1 MSQPI
6 AIHARFNVQ
15 RDNFDLQAQLALPG
29 RGVTALFGHS
39 GSGKTTLLRAIAGL
53 DRHPDS
59 YMEINGELWQDEAA
73 GVFVPPH
80 RRALG
85 YVFQEASLFPHLSVQ
100 GNLDFARKRARADGR
115 EQGMLQTQTQTLT
128 LLGINHLLDRRTTT
142 LSGGERQRVAIAR
155 ALLARPALLLMDEP
169 LASLDSKRKEEVLPY
184 LERVHEELDIP
195 VLYVSHSMEE
205 VARLADHMVLIEAG
219 RVLASGPAAEILARL
234 DLSTALGD
242 DAGTLVD
249 GVVEGFDDEY
259 GLVRLCAAGGT
270 IHIARGALRS
280 PLSCGATL
288 RLRILARDVS
298 LALTPQTDGSIL
310 NHLQATVTTQR
321 TVNEGAHVIVRL
333 DAGGTPLLARITR
346 RSRDQLGLTSGK
358 VVWAQIKA
366 AALASPP

>member
-1 MSQPI
+1 MNQAP
-6 AIHARFNVQ
+6 AIHARFDVQ
-15 RDNFDLQAQLALPG
+15 RGDFHLQVQLALPG

-59 YMEINGELWQDEAA
+59 FLEINGELWQDEAA

-100 GNLDFARKRARADGR
+100 GNLDFARKRARAHGSA
-115 EQGMLQTQTQTLT
+115 QVLTQALT
-128 LLGINHLLDRRTTT
+128 LLGIGHLLERRTTT

-155 ALLARPALLLMDEP
+155 ALLARPELLLMDEP
-169 LASLDSKRKEEVLPY
+169 LASLDGKRKEEVLPY
-184 LERVHEELDIP
+184 LERIHEELDIP

-205 VARLADHMVLIEAG
+205 VARLADHIVLIEAG
-219 RVLASGPAAEILARL
+219 RVLASGPAADILARL
-234 DLSTALGD
+234 DLSTALAN

-249 GVVEGFDDEY
+249 GVVEGFDAEY
-259 GLVRLCAAGGT
+259 GLVRLRAAGGT
-270 IHIARGALRS
+270 IHIARSAL
-280 PLSCGATL
+280 PYGATL
-288 RLRILARDVS
+288 RLRVLARDVS

-310 NHLQATVTTQR
+310 NHLQATVTSER
-321 TVNEGAHVIVRL
+321 TVNEGTHVVVRL
-333 DAGGTPLLARITR
+333 DAAGTPLLARITR
-346 RSRDQLGLTSGK
+346 RSRDQLGITCGK
-358 VVWAQIKA
+358 VVWVQIKS